1 MTVPEE
7 SRPKTETTD
16 QVVEEAAPPEEHPR
30 THSGAT
36 LREAFEEAHVS
47 PEDFEEN
54 SSDR

>member
-16 QVVEEAAPPEEHPR
+16 QVVEEAAPPEEQPK

-36 LREAFEEAHVS
+36 LREAFEEADVS

-54 SSDR
+54 PSGG